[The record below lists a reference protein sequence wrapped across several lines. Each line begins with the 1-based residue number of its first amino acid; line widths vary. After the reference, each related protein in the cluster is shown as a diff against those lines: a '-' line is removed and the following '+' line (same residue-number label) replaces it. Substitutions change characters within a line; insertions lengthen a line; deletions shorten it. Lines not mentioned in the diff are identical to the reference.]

1 LRVFEVDHPITQ
13 GWKRR
18 QLNAA
23 KIPIP
28 ENMTF
33 APIDFETQSLADQLR
48 EAGVKTD
55 EPSFFSWLGV
65 IMYISRETMMATMEY
80 IASSTPSGSEIV
92 FDYIVPPSSQKF
104 LRRLVFRLLSKKVG
118 SFGEPWQT
126 FYDPTSLI
134 TDLKNT
140 GFTQAEDI
148 GPEEINSRFFK
159 NRTDRLIVGNFG
171 HLIKAQV

>member
-92 FDYIVPPSSQKF
+92 FD
-104 LRRLVFRLLSKKVG
+104 
-118 SFGEPWQT
+118 
-126 FYDPTSLI
+126 
-134 TDLKNT
+134 
-140 GFTQAEDI
+140 
-148 GPEEINSRFFK
+148 
-159 NRTDRLIVGNFG
+159 
-171 HLIKAQV
+171 